1 MALVLH
7 PWTNPCLG
15 SGATSENE
23 SSYPYSSKETLDKVS
38 ALVDNNGRP
47 VILLKIYRTPQ
58 TPASIPIFYENE
70 EITGNVELNLTKPES
85 VEEVVLSIRGIMKGL
100 AGNAKVFI
108 EVTEQLWDAHQVD
121 QGVCSEPQT
130 GEAHRVQLK
139 GYFNWPF
146 SLKLPYHVQSKDANP
161 GGLTDSQQLPP
172 SFSMPNSHSS
182 ISYEVNITVRG
193 RHNLSLSS
201 SFQYV
206 PAMRPPCLASPVG
219 LACNQAMDED
229 QWEVFR
235 SFPVRGIA
243 FATYSVDV
251 VCTFA
256 LPKPLHY
263 IRGASVL
270 CALAIESSDENVLEL
285 LGNSRAPFVRLTRH
299 VEDSGSGL
307 ETKIAKIWDAIK
319 QPSAFVS
326 CATWRVADVDNEQN
340 QEIKAAIRALQTSL
354 GGDTRSKIVVGQIC
368 LAPDLT
374 PSFSFAKMT
383 LKYEIQILPFRAAG
397 FVAEDG
403 ERAIFFR
410 TGIKIASAPPMP
422 TLTRPSS
429 IASTSSVSRANSM
442 RRHQPNASLE
452 LLPRPRPAPAS
463 SATYPLSRSTGD
475 PSNPA
480 CRRRCNRAIV
490 DRDRPLPSVPKC
502 ASTAN
507 SNLNSDSTSSS
518 NFGSDCDSR
527 CIHPPERKSSL
538 RDERPGSNPDR
549 DSEEETR
556 SAVYSLRR
564 SATAPQTRGPPLP
577 PRASFPSRQCTR

>member
-7 PWTNPCLG
+7 PRSSPCEG
-15 SGATSENE
+15 SDTSNEND

-47 VILLKIYRTPQ
+47 VILLKLYRTPQ
-58 TPASIPIFYENE
+58 TPASIPIFFENE

-85 VEEVVLSIRGIMKGL
+85 VEEVVLSVRGILKGL
-100 AGNAKVFI
+100 AGHAKVFV

-121 QGVCSEPQT
+121 QDLCSGLQS

-146 SLKLPYHVQSKDANP
+146 SLKLPCHIPSKDDNP
-161 GGLTDSQQLPP
+161 GGPTGSQRLPP
-172 SFSMPNSHSS
+172 SFSISNSHSN

-193 RHNLSLSS
+193 RRNLTLSS

-219 LACNQAMDED
+219 SACNQAMDED
-229 QWEVFR
+229 QWEVFQ
-235 SFPVRGIA
+235 SFSVRGIA

-256 LPKPLHY
+256 LPKPLY
-263 IRGASVL
+263 YTRGASVP

-285 LGNSRAPFVRLTRH
+285 LGSSRAPFVRLTRH
-299 VEDSGSGL
+299 VEDIGSGL

-319 QPSAFVS
+319 QPNTFVN
-326 CATWRVADVDNEQN
+326 CATWSVADVGNEQS

-354 GGDTRSKIVVGQIC
+354 RGDMRSKILIGQIC

-403 ERAIFFR
+403 EKAIFFR
-410 TGIKIASAPPMP
+410 TGIKVASAPPMP
-422 TLTRPSS
+422 TSTRPSS
-429 IASTSSVSRANSM
+429 TASTPSVSRANSTC
-442 RRHQPNASLE
+442 RQQPHANLE
-452 LLPRPRPAPAS
+452 LPRPRPVPAS
-463 SATYPLSRSTGD
+463 SATCPPPWSTGD

-480 CRRRCNRAIV
+480 CTRRCNRDIN
-490 DRDRPLPSVPKC
+490 DRDRPLPSLPKC
-502 ASTAN
+502 ASAAN
-507 SNLNSDSTSSS
+507 SNLNSDSASTS
-518 NFGSDCDSR
+518 NFGSDCDSLW
-527 CIHPPERKSSL
+527 IHPPERESSL
-538 RDERPGSNPDR
+538 RDEHPSSNPDR
-549 DSEEETR
+549 DSEEESR

-577 PRASFPSRQCTR
+577 PRAPFPSRQCTR

>member
-7 PWTNPCLG
+7 PQSSLCKG
-15 SGATSENE
+15 SGATGENE
-23 SSYPYSSKETLDKVS
+23 SSYLYSSKETLDKVS
-38 ALVDNNGRP
+38 ALVDNSGRP

-58 TPASIPIFYENE
+58 TQASIPIFYENE
-70 EITGNVELNLTKPES
+70 EITGNVELNLTRPES
-85 VEEVVLSIRGIMKGL
+85 VEEVVLSVRGIMKGL
-100 AGNAKVFI
+100 AGHAKVFV
-108 EVTEQLWDAHQVD
+108 EVTELLWDAHQVD
-121 QGVCSEPQT
+121 QDACSGFQT

-146 SLKLPYHVQSKDANP
+146 SLKLPCHIQSKDVNP
-161 GGLTDSQQLPP
+161 GGLTGSQQLPP
-172 SFSMPNSHSS
+172 SFSMLNSHSS

-235 SFPVRGIA
+235 SFSVRGIA

-263 IRGASVL
+263 VRGASVL
-270 CALAIESSDENVLEL
+270 CALAIESNDENVLEL

-299 VEDSGSGL
+299 AEDTGSGL

-326 CATWRVADVDNEQN
+326 CATWCVADVGNEQN
-340 QEIKAAIRALQTSL
+340 EEIKAAIRALQTSL
-354 GGDTRSKIVVGQIC
+354 GGDMRSKLLLGQIY

-429 IASTSSVSRANSM
+429 TASTPSASRANST

-452 LLPRPRPAPAS
+452 RLQPRPVPAS
-463 SATYPLSRSTGD
+463 SATYPLPRSTGD

-490 DRDRPLPSVPKC
+490 DRDRPLPSLPKC
-502 ASTAN
+502 ASVAN
-507 SNLNSDSTSSS
+507 SNLNPDSASNSD
-518 NFGSDCDSR
+518 FESDCDSC
-527 CIHPPERKSSL
+527 CIHSPERKSSL
-538 RDERPGSNPDR
+538 RDECPSSNPDR
-549 DSEEETR
+549 DSEEESR
-556 SAVYSLRR
+556 SAIYSLRR

-577 PRASFPSRQCTR
+577 SRASFPSRQCTR